1 MSQQAT
7 RLRRKY
13 TRAQIR
19 TDLNAREYARE
30 VYYYQRKAV

>member
-1 MSQQAT
+1 MSQSAT

-19 TDLNAREYARE
+19 TDLTAQELQRTVN
-30 VYYYQRKAV
+30 YYRKQV